1 MCICTKIYTH
11 LFYLKK
17 NRSQILSP
25 IMTSTSM
32 RFSTSSSLRK
42 LDFSGVYPPI
52 TTPFNKDET
61 IAWDKLETN
70 LSKMNE
76 IPLRGYL
83 VQGSNGE
90 YCYLSAEERVEM
102 IKKVNFLNSR
112 CKRKIE
118 NSFT

>member
-1 MCICTKIYTH
+1 M
-11 LFYLKK
+11 KK
-17 NRSQILSP
+17 NRSQVLSP

-32 RFSTSSSLRK
+32 KFSTSSSLRT
-42 LDFSGVYPPI
+42 LDLSGVYPPI
-52 TTPFNKDET
+52 TTPFNQDES

-70 LSKMNE
+70 LSKMND

-102 IKKVNFLNSR
+102 IKKVQP
-112 CKRKIE
+112 
-118 NSFT
+118 

>member
-1 MCICTKIYTH
+1 
-11 LFYLKK
+11 
-17 NRSQILSP
+17 
-25 IMTSTSM
+25 MTATSM
-32 RFSTSSSLRK
+32 KFSTSSSIRT

-70 LSKMNE
+70 LSKMND

-102 IKKVNFLNSR
+102 IKKVYFFIRHANVKYYMIFETTCSQ
-112 CKRKIE
+112 IY
-118 NSFT
+118 